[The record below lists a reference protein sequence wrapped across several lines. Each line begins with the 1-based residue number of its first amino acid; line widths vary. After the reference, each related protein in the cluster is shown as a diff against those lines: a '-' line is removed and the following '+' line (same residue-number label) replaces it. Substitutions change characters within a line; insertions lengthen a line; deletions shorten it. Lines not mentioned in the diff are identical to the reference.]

1 MPCRPNIVSFHL
13 ISFHNCGTEWS
24 ARRKLITGCYYYTC
38 RIFIEYT
45 HQQSADVGS
54 NLLLSLPLAGLL
66 QFHDSSTSSSW
77 QACRSTLKSRSF
89 SRRLG
94 SRDRVTRLRNLSIP
108 LANKTRG
115 SSLISMVFTG
125 QPADVTRAR
134 LFIASHRRCIM
145 RVWLHIPRRV
155 REQKGWNAP
164 ALSFLSSR
172 VERIL
177 INGGETLRHSAAARA
192 AEMN

>member
-1 MPCRPNIVSFHL
+1 MPDFYWIFRINSQRMSAVIYFFHFL
-13 ISFHNCGTEWS
+13 SPDSREIPRFFNRLLATGTSIDFEV
-24 ARRKLITGCYYYTC
+24 AMLRR
-38 RIFIEYT
+38 
-45 HQQSADVGS
+45 S
-54 NLLLSLPLAGLL
+54 
-66 QFHDSSTSSSW
+66 
-77 QACRSTLKSRSF
+77 
-89 SRRLG
+89 G
-94 SRDRVTRLRNLSIP
+94 SRDRVTRNLSIL

-115 SSLISMVFTG
+115 SSLISTVFTG

-134 LFIASHRRCIM
+134 LCIASHRRCIM

-164 ALSFLSSR
+164 ALSFLSPR
-172 VERIL
+172 VARIL